1 MWSYRTSSTRSG
13 RSGTNDRSLP
23 TFQRLYWE
31 LRGVR
36 VPASSCAQFHGCP
49 SNVVTSGSSSA
60 LSSRRTAIGSAPTTP
75 TLASSPESR
84 YRPSSSDP
92 MASSPV
98 LCGRYPATTQ
108 SAVRSCL
115 TLNITRLSGV

>member
-23 TFQRLYWE
+23 TFHRLYWE

-36 VPASSCAQFHGCP
+36 VPASSDLAQFQGCP
-49 SNVVTSGSSSA
+49 SNVVNSGSSSA
-60 LSSRRTAIGSAPTTP
+60 RRARRVAIGSAPTTP

-92 MASSPV
+92 TASSPV
-98 LCGRYPATTQ
+98 LCGR
-108 SAVRSCL
+108 
-115 TLNITRLSGV
+115 

>member
-1 MWSYRTSSTRSG
+1 MCLNRVPSMWSYRTSSTRSG

-23 TFQRLYWE
+23 TFHRLYWE

-36 VPASSCAQFHGCP
+36 VSASLAQFHGCP

-60 LSSRRTAIGSAPTTP
+60 RSDRRTDIGSAPTTP

-84 YRPSSSDP
+84 YSPSSSEP
-92 MASSPV
+92 TASSPV
-98 LCGRYPATTQ
+98 LCGR
-108 SAVRSCL
+108 
-115 TLNITRLSGV
+115 